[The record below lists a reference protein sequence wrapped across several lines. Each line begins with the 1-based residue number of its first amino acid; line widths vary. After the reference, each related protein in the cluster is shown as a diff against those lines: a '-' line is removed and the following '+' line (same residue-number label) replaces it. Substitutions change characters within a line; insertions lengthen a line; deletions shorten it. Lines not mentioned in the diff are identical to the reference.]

1 MNAPHTIP
9 PEWAELARK
18 AANHDD
24 LRDHLAELCRI
35 TRQFLDGQLIT
46 FPVQTLLAAE
56 SALARVA
63 KAKGGAA

>member
-1 MNAPHTIP
+1 MTQNQTIP

-35 TRQFLDGQLIT
+35 TGQFLDGQLIT

-56 SALARVA
+56 STLARVT
-63 KAKGGAA
+63 KSEGGAA